1 MRPWTRIEKI
11 NGFREKAN
19 VESHDL
25 SFFPSWGAIGFPQ
38 SQSWDHQVFHHILR
52 DQTLTGMV
60 PTNKYEEN
68 MGVQMCSSS
77 SNAETKA
84 LFKLMD
90 ALFMAFASLLTLT
103 FRDCVF

>member
-1 MRPWTRIEKI
+1 
-11 NGFREKAN
+11 
-19 VESHDL
+19 
-25 SFFPSWGAIGFPQ
+25 
-38 SQSWDHQVFHHILR
+38 
-52 DQTLTGMV
+52 MV

>member
-1 MRPWTRIEKI
+1 MLNPMIC
-11 NGFREKAN
+11 
-19 VESHDL
+19 L
-25 SFFPSWGAIGFPQ
+25 SSQVGGAIGFPQ

-52 DQTLTGMV
+52 DQTQTESSGIGLSLGMV